1 MTLRHGSQDKF
12 VAITQRYLEYFA
24 SGSTHTARAK
34 RLDIEAFLKFL
45 AHHRNKKI
53 EQLTPRD
60 WDFSATQRFV
70 ERALERG
77 QAPATVARRIA
88 TLKHMGRTLA
98 EQIPGFAN
106 PAREVRSPRVAPL
119 RPKALSDTET
129 KKVRARAER
138 RSSEKDNFIRKRNRT
153 LVNFLLDTGIR
164 ADEIR
169 LLKRAQIDDALEW
182 IENVRTKGRKYRNV
196 YITSAMRPELRDYLE
211 AREHELKRFFSK
223 LSVAQ
228 SKALPLFISG
238 YRVDPDQPESFR
250 MGAKSIW
257 RAVHELS
264 VDTKLHPHLLRHSY
278 AVDLLESSGDVRLVA
293 QALGH
298 SDVRIT
304 MRYTERR
311 DEEVA
316 RALERARKRQ
326 E

>member
-1 MTLRHGSQDKF
+1 MSSEKLPS
-12 VAITQRYLEYFA
+12 VAQRYLEYFA
-24 SGSTHTARAK
+24 SGSNHTARAK
-34 RLDIEAFLKFL
+34 RLDIDAFLKFL
-45 AHHRNKKI
+45 AQHRNKKLD
-53 EQLTPRD
+53 QLTPKD
-60 WDFSATQRFV
+60 WDFSATQRFI

-98 EQIPGFAN
+98 EQLPGFVN
-106 PAREVRSPRVAPL
+106 PTRDVRSPRVAPL
-119 RPKALSDTET
+119 RPKALTDNEM

-138 RSSEKDNFIRKRNRT
+138 RTHEKDNFIRKRNRT

-169 LLKRAQIDDALEW
+169 LLKRAQIDDGLEW

-196 YITSAMRPELRDYLE
+196 YITSAMRVELRDYLE
-211 AREHELKRFFSK
+211 AREHELKRFFPRI
-223 LSVAQ
+223 SVAQ
-228 SKALPLFISG
+228 SKALPLFISS
-238 YRVDPDQPESFR
+238 YRVNPEEPESFR
-250 MGAKSIW
+250 MGAKTIW
-257 RAVHELS
+257 RAVHEVS
-264 VDTKLHPHLLRHSY
+264 VDTELHPHLLRHSY

-326 E
+326 D